1 MKLWVQEE
9 VQQSSKAKENAKAPQ
24 TQQLTGRK
32 KLFNSPNN
40 FWESTQNPH
49 PHPDPHPDPRP
60 DPYADPF
67 SPEPTEG

>member
-32 KLFNSPNN
+32 KLFNSPTN

-49 PHPDPHPDPRP
+49 PHPDP
-60 DPYADPF
+60 
-67 SPEPTEG
+67 EPLLALP